1 MYTVVVYNLRTIMR
15 EDNPGL
21 NYFKGDNYL
30 GGEHPLRVDSQFV
43 IMCIWCRDYV
53 NRYKDYCSY
62 SKY

>member
-1 MYTVVVYNLRTIMR
+1 MR